1 MPVGEFEYAWIF
13 ISALDEL
20 SAIAGSYCHA
30 NLMWGNSL
38 RDNDVVTVF
47 VSVVRR
53 ICVVVETE
61 GKWVKPERSTTLEIW
76 VH

>member
-1 MPVGEFEYAWIF
+1 MFEYAWLF
-13 ISALDEL
+13 ICAFDEL
-20 SAIAGSYCHA
+20 FAIAGSYCHA

-38 RDNDVVTVF
+38 RDDVVTVF
-47 VSVVRR
+47 VSVVCR

-61 GKWVKPERSTTLEIW
+61 GSGSNQKDQLPLGIW